1 MLTIAKSV
9 AHGSFCFSTEKGN
22 EPLGFRTE
30 NVFTNAPTILFM
42 YGNCCRTPLDQS
54 SGVPILSMPYD
65 VAISTGQDL
74 TVQYD
79 FEKVEGALVDA
90 DSLPR

>member
-1 MLTIAKSV
+1 MA
-9 AHGSFCFSTEKGN
+9 
-22 EPLGFRTE
+22 
-30 NVFTNAPTILFM
+30 
-42 YGNCCRTPLDQS
+42 
-54 SGVPILSMPYD
+54 ILSMPYD
-65 VAISTGQDL
+65 VGILAGLDR

>member
-1 MLTIAKSV
+1 MS
-9 AHGSFCFSTEKGN
+9 H
-22 EPLGFRTE
+22 
-30 NVFTNAPTILFM
+30 
-42 YGNCCRTPLDQS
+42 
-54 SGVPILSMPYD
+54 D
-65 VAISTGQDL
+65 VAISTGRDL

>member
-1 MLTIAKSV
+1 MFAVGVRCECSLWVFAVGVRSV
-9 AHGSFCFSTEKGN
+9 GVRCGCS
-22 EPLGFRTE
+22 LW
-30 NVFTNAPTILFM
+30 VFAV
-42 YGNCCRTPLDQS
+42 
-54 SGVPILSMPYD
+54 GVAILSKRYD
-65 VAISTGQDL
+65 AGILAGLVR

>member
-1 MLTIAKSV
+1 MSKTRVSPRHQSVGRCAEMQHTSWEVEQKTHDLTSFRSKTQGSRHAESLIA
-9 AHGSFCFSTEKGN
+9 HCYLIEK
-22 EPLGFRTE
+22 R
-30 NVFTNAPTILFM
+30 
-42 YGNCCRTPLDQS
+42 
-54 SGVPILSMPYD
+54 YD
-65 VAISTGQDL
+65 VGILAGLDR

>member
-1 MLTIAKSV
+1 MIEQNFCPPHKDLDTLNHSSRIA
-9 AHGSFCFSTEKGN
+9 
-22 EPLGFRTE
+22 
-30 NVFTNAPTILFM
+30 
-42 YGNCCRTPLDQS
+42 
-54 SGVPILSMPYD
+54 ILSKRYD
-65 VAISTGQDL
+65 VGILAGLDR